1 MQGAFRVSIAVL
13 VVAGAAPATV
23 SAQLLDVPP
32 VRVPSVSVPPV
43 ALPAPLPQV
52 STPQVSTPPVTVPG
66 VRVDAP
72 LPSPPQ
78 VQAPAPSLPRPAAP
92 VVDSAPAGAAP
103 VRPAGTAT
111 APTPTP
117 SSGQAPTGAVA
128 AAGTPSASPARG
140 GRVARAAA
148 VRGGRGVLGTR
159 FRSRHRLVRALSAC
173 VTGLPARQER
183 LLVLRYGVGAAAAR
197 PDRAVASALAL
208 SRGEYAALR
217 GRALRG
223 LVHDARAGGCGAGA
237 PGSTGPA
244 VAYGGAGELRA
255 VPALSRDGSVAPGDA
270 EIAVRGERA
279 SGGPETGADDSEG
292 FATPLALGAEKARG
306 SLLGVLM
313 LVGALG
319 LLAVIAVRALRSSV
333 RR

>member
-13 VVAGAAPATV
+13 VVAGAAPATA
-23 SAQLLDVPP
+23 SAQPLDVAP

-52 STPQVSTPPVTVPG
+52 STPPVSTPPVTLPG

-78 VQAPAPSLPRPAAP
+78 VQAPAAPLPRPATP
-92 VVDSAPAGAAP
+92 TIDSAPAPAAP
-103 VRPAGTAT
+103 DRAAGAGTAI
-111 APTPTP
+111 TPTP
-117 SSGQAPTGAVA
+117 SGQAPTGAVA

-159 FRSRHRLVRALSAC
+159 FRSRHGLVNALSGC

-183 LLVLRYGVGAAAAR
+183 LLVLRYGVGAAAAH

-223 LVHDARAGGCGAGA
+223 LVHDARTGGCGAGA

-244 VAYGGAGELRA
+244 IAYGGADELRA
-255 VPALSRDGSVAPGDA
+255 VPALSRKGSVAPGDA

-279 SGGPETGADDSEG
+279 SGGSGAGGEDSEG

-306 SLLGVLM
+306 SLLGALM